1 MRDRDHIKSL
11 ERGLRILEIFA
22 ESSRSLTLT
31 EVATSSNLSKT
42 SAHRFL
48 KTLCSLGYLN
58 REEDRRYL
66 LGTAVISL
74 GFSFLNSSNLRTM
87 VKPYLDELSSELNK
101 TVNLAVLDNLSIL
114 FLYRKEVRRF
124 LKFDLQAGSKLPAYC
139 TASGKMLLA
148 GLTDGELKKRINEME
163 LYQAT
168 PATIT
173 SKEALWREIIET
185 RKRGYSICDRE
196 LSMDLYSLAVPLIN
210 SQKKTVA
217 AFNVSLE
224 AHDKDNLDME
234 MVIEKLIK
242 KGEVIS
248 HALGYQGPYPQIF
261 SQDLAG
267 GKDERFLSTH
277 STRGQR

>member
-42 SAHRFL
+42 STHRFL

-114 FLYRKEVRRF
+114 FYI
-124 LKFDLQAGSKLPAYC
+124 
-139 TASGKMLLA
+139 GK
-148 GLTDGELKKRINEME
+148 K
-163 LYQAT
+163 
-168 PATIT
+168 
-173 SKEALWREIIET
+173 
-185 RKRGYSICDRE
+185 
-196 LSMDLYSLAVPLIN
+196 
-210 SQKKTVA
+210 
-217 AFNVSLE
+217 
-224 AHDKDNLDME
+224 
-234 MVIEKLIK
+234 
-242 KGEVIS
+242 
-248 HALGYQGPYPQIF
+248 
-261 SQDLAG
+261 
-267 GKDERFLSTH
+267 
-277 STRGQR
+277 